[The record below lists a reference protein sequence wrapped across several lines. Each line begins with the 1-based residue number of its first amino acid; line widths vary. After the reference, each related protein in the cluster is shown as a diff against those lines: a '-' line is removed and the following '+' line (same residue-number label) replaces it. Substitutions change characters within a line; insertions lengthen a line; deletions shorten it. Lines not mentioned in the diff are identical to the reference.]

1 MPFYSG
7 RRFQIWDYN
16 VGHSQMLLRS
26 PISDAAET
34 NIDIVFLGVEYLGI
48 PSKLVGVGLMPAER
62 NHAKKIERLM
72 GRPIDR
78 RSIHVLI
85 SGGKEYL
92 LVAAGYFVSRNHLD
106 LFESSLEYASN
117 GGKKRELG
125 EILARSSDRLE
136 TVKES

>member
-7 RRFQIWDYN
+7 RRFRIWDYN
-16 VGHSQMLLRS
+16 VGHNQLLLRS
-26 PISDAAET
+26 PTSDGAET

-92 LVAAGYFVSRNHLD
+92 LVAAGYFVSRNRLD

-136 TVKES
+136 TVRES